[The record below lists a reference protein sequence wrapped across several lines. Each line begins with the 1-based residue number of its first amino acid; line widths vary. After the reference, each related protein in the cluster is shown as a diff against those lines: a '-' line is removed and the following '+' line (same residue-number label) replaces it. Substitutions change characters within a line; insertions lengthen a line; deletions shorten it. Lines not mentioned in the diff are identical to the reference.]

1 MALKEENKDL
11 YPEVVEAPRFTCAL
25 GGAYASALATYG
37 TVPILHSGAGCG
49 MANAH
54 GMTFASGLNTGGAQ
68 GTTSTPC
75 SCLVEEHVIFGGED
89 KLRNLI
95 QSTIELMKGDLFT
108 VISGC
113 VPALIGDDVDAVVKE
128 FSGQA
133 PVIHVKTAGF
143 AGSSY
148 VGYELFFD
156 AVIDQ
161 LLTEVPKE
169 KGLVNIL
176 GIVPNQ
182 HVFWKGELQV
192 IKQLLEK
199 IGVKV
204 NTIFTDFQ
212 GLEALKRI
220 PAAELNLVFS
230 PWVGIK
236 NAKKLK
242 EKFATPFEVI
252 PGVPIGPK
260 ETSKFL
266 QLVGNKLNISKEDI
280 DQVIEVEERQAYR
293 FAEYMSELFVISVPH
308 AFFGVVA
315 DSSTAIGI
323 LKYGV
328 NELGWNP
335 QVVIVTDNPPEEFRD
350 YIKKQLTENLEG
362 VFIPEVIF
370 EVDSHKIRLTLK
382 KYTIQVLLASS
393 LEKYIAHDEY
403 DAIHLGVS
411 FPIYDRAILDRSYA
425 GYRGGL
431 AFIEDLTATY
441 AGPL

>member
-1 MALKEENKDL
+1 MAENNKIEL

-75 SCLVEEHVIFGGED
+75 SCLIEEHVIFGGEG
-89 KLRNLI
+89 KLRKLI
-95 QSTIELMKGDLFT
+95 KSTIELMKGDLFA

-113 VPALIGDDVDAVVKE
+113 VPSLIGDDVDSVIKE
-128 FSGQA
+128 FSDQV
-133 PVIHVKTAGF
+133 PIIHINGAGF
-143 AGSSY
+143 VGSSY
-148 VGYELFFD
+148 HGYELFLE

-161 LLTEVPKE
+161 LLTDLPKE
-169 KGLVNIL
+169 KKLVNIF

-182 HVFWKGELQV
+182 HVFWKGDLEV
-192 IKQLLEK
+192 IKSLLES
-199 IGVKV
+199 IGVQV
-204 NTIFTDFQ
+204 NTIFTDFS
-212 GLEALKRI
+212 GFAALKKI

-230 PWVGIK
+230 SWVGIK
-236 NAKKLK
+236 SAQKLK
-242 EKFATPFEVI
+242 ERFNTPYEVI
-252 PGVPIGPK
+252 SSVPFGPK
-260 ETSKFL
+260 ETSNFL
-266 QLVGNKLNISKEDI
+266 QLVAEKLKIPKRVISK
-280 DQVIEVEERQAYR
+280 VVEAEEKRAYR
-293 FAEYMSELFVISVPH
+293 FAEYMSELFVVSVPH
-308 AFFGVVA
+308 AFYAVVA
-315 DSSTAIGI
+315 DSSTAISMI
-323 LKYGV
+323 KYGT

-335 QVVIVTDNPPEEFRD
+335 QVVILTDNPPEEYRAA
-350 YIKKQLTENLEG
+350 IVKQLTENLESAYS
-362 VFIPEVIF
+362 PKVIF
-370 EVDSHKIRLTLK
+370 EIDSHRIRLILRENTF
-382 KYTIQVLLASS
+382 QVLLSSS
-393 LEKYIAHDEY
+393 LEKYIAGGEL

-441 AGPL
+441 AGPM